1 MSSKEDMKFSE
12 SCGTGLAANNAVM
25 DDFNPCG
32 VFKIVCHASD
42 GSIRWEDES
51 PNLVVN
57 AGKNDLLN
65 QYFRGSTYTATFFV
79 GLKGAGTVAAADTI
93 ASKAWTEVTP
103 YSNATRPTYTTVA
116 PTTQTISNSASP
128 AVYNI
133 NATSAVSGCFIITNS
148 TKGGTTGTL
157 FSAVDFA
164 TVRNVSSGDTL
175 TVTYNVSC

>member
-1 MSSKEDMKFSE
+1 MSSKEDMKFSDT
-12 SCGTGLAANNAVM
+12 SNVGLAANNAVM
-25 DDFNPCG
+25 DEFNPCG
-32 VFKIVCHASD
+32 VFKIVCYASD
-42 GSIRWEDES
+42 GSISWEEES

-57 AGKNDLLN
+57 QGKNDLLN
-65 QYFRGSTYTATFFV
+65 QYFRGSVYTGSFFV

-93 ASKAWTEVTP
+93 TSKAWSEVTP
-103 YSNATRPTYTTVA
+103 YSNATRPAYTTVA

-128 AVYNI
+128 AIYNI
-133 NATSAVSGCFIITNS
+133 NATSSVSGCFIITNS

-164 TVRNVSSGDTL
+164 VSRNVLSGDTL

>member
-1 MSSKEDMKFSE
+1 MSSKEDMKFSDF
-12 SCGTGLAANNAVM
+12 SGVSLAANNAAM

-42 GSIRWEDES
+42 GSIRWEEES

-65 QYFRGSTYTATFFV
+65 QYFRGSSYTGSFFV
-79 GLKGAGTVAAADTI
+79 GLRNNGAISSGDTMS
-93 ASKAWTEVTP
+93 AKTWTEITA
-103 YSNATRPTYTTVA
+103 YSNATRPAYTTVL
-116 PTTQTISNSASP
+116 PTTQTITNSASP
-128 AVYNI
+128 AVFNI
-133 NATSAVSGCFIITNS
+133 NGTAAVGGCFITTNS

-164 TVRNVSSGDTL
+164 AVRNVSNTDTL
-175 TVTYNVSC
+175 TVTYNVTC